1 MCLKSKLILER
12 YAQKA
17 DRTLHPVPDQFKVEG
32 VTKREGK
39 EKEDKRWRERE
50 ERRSVFISMI

>member
-12 YAQKA
+12 YTQKA
-17 DRTLHPVPDQFKVEG
+17 DRTLHPVPEQFKVEG

-39 EKEDKRWRERE
+39 EEEDKRWRERE
-50 ERRSVFISMI
+50 ERRSFFISMI